1 MMAFQLPAIVQAVR
15 VERPKAE
22 IWYPNVR
29 GLQHADAQQAIRQS
43 IREEMEA
50 LVAKQGPLTD
60 PRSEMTAWFE
70 VKTNARYVFSLSL
83 YNYAY
88 AGGAHGLTLQSSLT
102 FRSDTGKKYALAELF
117 NPGTDYVKV
126 LTAHVKQ
133 QIAAREVPVY
143 DFEPF
148 EAIRTDQDYYV
159 ADRALVIY
167 FQVYEITPY
176 VYGFPYFP
184 VSVFD
189 LQSIIREDGPLGPM
203 AVND

>member
-1 MMAFQLPAIVQAVR
+1 MAFQLPAIVQAVR
-15 VERPKAE
+15 VERPKTE

-29 GLQHADAQQAIRQS
+29 GLQHADAQRAIRQS

-70 VKTNARYVFSLSL
+70 VKTNERYVFSLSL

-102 FRSDTGKKYALAELF
+102 FRSDTGKTYTLAELF
-117 NPGTDYVKV
+117 KPGTDYVKL
-126 LTAHVKQ
+126 LTEHVKR

-148 EAIRTDQDYYV
+148 ESIRPDQDYYV

-184 VSVFD
+184 ISVFD